1 MKTFNDLKEGDYI
14 YELDTY
20 SGNVDCLKVSKIL
33 PFFLNDSVVIRFN
46 ENTSIRFNKNESFKS
61 VLGVIYF
68 CNQKDCL
75 DKLSKLVKHYQSVIN
90 RSRQNIQKLKEL

>member
-14 YELDTY
+14 YELDTF

-33 PFFLNDSVVIRFN
+33 PFFSSDNIIIRFDK
-46 ENTSIRFNKNESFKS
+46 NTSIRFRTDESFKS
-61 VLGVIYF
+61 VFGVFYF

-75 DKLSKLVKHYQSVIN
+75 DKLSKLTKHYQTVLK
-90 RSRQNIQKLKEL
+90 RAKQNIQKLKEL